1 MDKGSLFSSFSL
13 VAVYIY
19 LYIGFYTF
27 NQNRKSNIHRAFLSL
42 CTSYAIWSFAY
53 AFAYISNN
61 KYIFSFWN
69 KISAIGWCSFS
80 SISLYLVLLITE
92 NRKEL
97 SIMMLDIDKFK
108 KVNDSYGHQFGDY
121 VLKTVSNILLN
132 TISSKGYVGRFGGE
146 EFIIILPEIEVN
158 CAYIMGEKIRNKI
171 EKYKFKNDYKLTIN
185 IGIKQ
190 HGNESYI
197 ELIKITDDLL
207 YKAKQNGRNRIEYS

>member
-1 MDKGSLFSSFSL
+1 
-13 VAVYIY
+13 
-19 LYIGFYTF
+19 
-27 NQNRKSNIHRAFLSL
+27 
-42 CTSYAIWSFAY
+42 
-53 AFAYISNN
+53 
-61 KYIFSFWN
+61 
-69 KISAIGWCSFS
+69 
-80 SISLYLVLLITE
+80 
-92 NRKEL
+92 
-97 SIMMLDIDKFK
+97 MMLDIDKFK

-158 CAYIMGEKIRNKI
+158 CACIMGEKIRNKI
-171 EKYKFKNDYKLTIN
+171 EKYKFKNNYKLTIS

-190 HGNESYI
+190 YRNESYM